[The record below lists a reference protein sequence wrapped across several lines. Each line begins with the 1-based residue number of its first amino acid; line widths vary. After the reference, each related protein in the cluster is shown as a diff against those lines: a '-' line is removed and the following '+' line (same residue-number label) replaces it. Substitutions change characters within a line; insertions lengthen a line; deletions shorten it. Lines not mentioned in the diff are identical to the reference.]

1 MQLETEKLLFDVQR
15 ACELLEQFIRGKT
28 LDDYCGDALLR
39 SGVERQL
46 GIVGEALHQALR
58 IDADLENFITD
69 LWQIVRFR
77 NILIHAYSIV
87 RHETVWG
94 ILQANLPV
102 LREEVRTLL
111 AGGQSDAQDA
121 SSAC

>member
-15 ACELLEQFIRGKT
+15 ACELLEQFVHGKT
-28 LDDYCGDALLR
+28 LQDYLADALLR

-46 GIVGEALHQALR
+46 GIIGEALHQALQT
-58 IDADLENFITD
+58 DADLESFITD

-102 LREEVRTLL
+102 LRKEVRTLL

-121 SSAC
+121 PAPC